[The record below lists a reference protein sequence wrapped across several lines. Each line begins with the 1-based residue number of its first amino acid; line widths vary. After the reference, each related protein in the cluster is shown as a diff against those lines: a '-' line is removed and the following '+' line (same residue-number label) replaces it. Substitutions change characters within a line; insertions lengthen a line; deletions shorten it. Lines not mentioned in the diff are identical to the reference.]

1 MTDGSL
7 ADSLPG
13 TEQEHNPVTMSPCH
27 VVTLSRRRAW
37 WYLVRLCLQRQSR
50 SHQMV
55 WIALIL
61 MAFTATVVVMNT
73 AAGRWGMAEW
83 RFPRRVGPTFE
94 QYVSSYQ
101 KAQLILPWNSPA
113 AATQVAL
120 LNATRFVLDE
130 SGFFVFTNWIV
141 YSVFL
146 SFLLPIWS
154 LSFATEALGGEREA
168 GTLIWLLTRPLPRW
182 SIYLAKYVA
191 LLPWGLGLNLGGFA
205 VLCLA
210 AGRPGTLALERF
222 WPAVLLGSL
231 AFCSLFHLLGAC
243 FRRAA
248 VVGLVYSFFLE
259 IILGNMPGLM
269 KRVSIGFYARCMMF
283 ERAQSIGVQP
293 PKSTEYLAVD
303 TSTALW
309 ALLAISTASLL
320 IGMVVFA
327 RTEYQDLA

>member
-1 MTDGSL
+1 MG
-7 ADSLPG
+7 
-13 TEQEHNPVTMSPCH
+13 H
-27 VVTLSRRRAW
+27 W
-37 WYLVRLCLQRQSR
+37 R
-50 SHQMV
+50 S
-55 WIALIL
+55 
-61 MAFTATVVVMNT
+61 
-73 AAGRWGMAEW
+73 
-83 RFPRRVGPTFE
+83 PRRVGPTFE
-94 QYVSSYQ
+94 QYVSDFQYFR
-101 KAQLILPWNSPA
+101 QLTPWNPA
-113 AATQVAL
+113 AVAL
-120 LNATRFVLDE
+120 QAAVLDSTRTVLNE
-130 SGFFVFTNWIV
+130 SGFFVFTNWVV

-182 SIYLAKYVA
+182 SVYLAKYVA

-210 AGRPGTLALERF
+210 AGRPGALALERF

-269 KRVSIGFYARCMMF
+269 KRVSIGFYTRCMMF
-283 ERAQSIGVQP
+283 ERVQAIGVAP
-293 PKSTEYLAVD
+293 PKSSEYMPVD
-303 TSTALW
+303 AATAFW
-309 ALLAISTASLL
+309 ALAGISAVSLV
-320 IGMVVFA
+320 IGMLVFT
-327 RTEYQDLA
+327 RTEYRDLA